1 MATHLSLSS
10 DESTSIGNPTREMS
24 AKETYIYNDQFNNLV
39 QTLTHDA
46 LINAE
51 KNFLIRATET
61 EESDVKDYL
70 SCKITSNEPYR
81 KCLESFLSNSFEG
94 VYKHYGNDREE
105 ERIKALS
112 NLDFSVDVNHS
123 TGITSINACSSEI
136 YRDIYRSLD
145 KGQADITHISKQAF
159 DGATWQTTVGQIP
172 QTFPSPLTNA
182 VEERGIPEVSERLF
196 QELSSKLQSYLITV
210 PGGNSSIQLPFRGL
224 WSTKDWLKITE
235 SMQPK
240 VLDGLNSVLKEKW
253 HEKTVKDLTSDG
265 SLLKLSVDLEVTPSE
280 LITTTPP
287 GIGSEEE
294 RFDFNEDSIQFRI
307 ASGDGFFKEID
318 PPRPE
323 KLSEFVDYNDPKHDV
338 TAQSIREH
346 DEAERLKW
354 R

>member
-24 AKETYIYNDQFNNLV
+24 SKETTIYDDQFNNLV
-39 QTLTHDA
+39 KTLTHDA
-46 LINAE
+46 LINAK

-81 KCLESFLSNSFEG
+81 KYLESFLSNAFEG
-94 VYKHYGNDREE
+94 VNKHYGNDREE

-112 NLDFSVDVNHS
+112 NLDLSVDVSHS
-123 TGITSINACSSEI
+123 TGIRNINADSSKI

-145 KGQADITHISKQAF
+145 KGQSDITHISKQAF
-159 DGATWQTTVGQIP
+159 DGASWQTRVGQIP
-172 QTFPSPLTNA
+172 QTFPSPLTKA
-182 VEERGIPEVSERLF
+182 VEERGIPKVSERLF
-196 QELSSKLQSYLITV
+196 QDLSSKLQSYR
-210 PGGNSSIQLPFRGL
+210 NSSIQLPFRGL
-224 WSTKDWLKITE
+224 WSTKDWLKLTE

-240 VLDGLNSVLKEKW
+240 VLDKLNSVLRGKWQVKTAKE
-253 HEKTVKDLTSDG
+253 LTSNG

-280 LITTTPP
+280 LTSTGP
-287 GIGSEEE
+287 GLGSEKE
-294 RFDFNEDSIQFRI
+294 RFGFNEDSIQFRI
-307 ASGDGFFKEID
+307 ASDDGFFKEID
-318 PPRPE
+318 PPRSE
-323 KLSEFVDYNDPKHDV
+323 KLSEFVDYNDPKYDV
-338 TAQSIREH
+338 TAQSIKEH